1 MAELFLEVFGEE
13 IPARMQ
19 VAAEQ
24 RMAETL
30 SKTLKEAGL
39 GGDAPR
45 SWSGPRR
52 IAVSITGV
60 ATSQPDLNEERR
72 GPRADA
78 PEQAIAGFLRGAG
91 ISRDQAET
99 RSTPKGEFL
108 FAVINKK
115 GRAASDVI
123 PDMISGLLAQFSWPK
138 SMRWGRG
145 KQRWVRPLHRVNLL
159 FDGKPLAGAMPLGGD
174 QAGDQ
179 AGDQIAFGA
188 TSYGH
193 RMLSPQDIPLTTGD
207 AYEDALAAHFV
218 MVDRQKRID
227 LITST
232 MAAMTASENRMVKDD
247 EGLMAE
253 VAGLVEYPHPIM
265 GTIHQDF
272 MSLPQ
277 EILVVS
283 MRSHQKYFA
292 VLEKDGQ
299 LAPRFITIA
308 NMTPDAARD
317 DIIRAGNERV
327 LSARLADARF
337 FWDQD
342 RASPLETGMPRLKG
356 ITFFEGLGTMS
367 DKADRMATLAGVIAE
382 KIGADKTEAKR
393 AALLAKADLV
403 SETVGEFPELQGII
417 GGYLAAFDETEAV
430 ALAITDHY
438 RPEGPQDSVPN
449 DPLTISVALADK
461 IDTLTGFFGIGELP
475 TGSKDPF
482 ALRRAALG
490 VLRLV
495 AQNNLDLRLH
505 EIFAEAAKGFG
516 FKKSSDELMPF
527 LHDRLKVWLRD
538 QGIRHDVVAA
548 VVRIED
554 SRHDDLVHLI
564 DLAKTLADVLASE
577 DGQGLMAG
585 YRRASNILS
594 AEEKKDKC
602 VYSGDVKEDLL
613 QSDAEQSLFQ
623 EAVSLSGHTLVSTE
637 DMVAQINRLG
647 QLRGPIDA
655 FFDQTTV
662 NDDDAN
668 IRANRLN
675 LLGKIRG
682 LMDNLADFSAI
693 EG

>member
-30 SKTLKEAGL
+30 SKALKDAGL

-52 IAVSITGV
+52 IAVSISGV

-78 PEQAIAGFLRGAG
+78 PEQAIAGFLKGAG

-99 RSTPKGEFL
+99 RSTPKGDFL

-115 GRAASDVI
+115 GQAASDVI

-145 KQRWVRPLHRVNLL
+145 KQRWVRPLHRVNVI
-159 FDGKPLAGAMPLGGD
+159 FDGKPLAGTMPLSD
-174 QAGDQ
+174 QAD
-179 AGDQIAFGA
+179 DQIAFGA
-188 TSYGH
+188 LSFGH
-193 RMLSPQDIPLTTGD
+193 RMLSPQDVPLTTGD
-207 AYEDALAAHFV
+207 AYEDALAPHFV

-227 LITST
+227 HITAT
-232 MAAMTASENRMVKDD
+232 MADMTASENRVVKDD
-247 EGLMAE
+247 QGLMAE

-265 GTIHQDF
+265 GTIQDDF

-292 VLEKDGQ
+292 VLEQDGK

-317 DIIRAGNERV
+317 DMIRAGNERV

-342 RASPLETGMPRLKG
+342 RAAPLESGLPRLKG
-356 ITFFEGLGTMS
+356 ITFFEGLGSMS
-367 DKADRMATLAGVIAE
+367 DKADRMAKLAGVIAE
-382 KIGADKTEAKR
+382 KIGADVNAAKR

-417 GGYLAAFDETEAV
+417 GGYLAAFDESEAV
-430 ALAITDHY
+430 ATAITDHY
-438 RPEGPQDSVPN
+438 RPEGPQDTVPS
-449 DPLTISVALADK
+449 DPLTIAVALADK

-495 AQNNLDLRLH
+495 AQNNLDLRLN
-505 EIFAEAAKGFG
+505 EVFTEATKGFS
-516 FKKSSDELMPF
+516 FEKSSDELLPF

-538 QGIRHDVVAA
+538 QGIRHDVVTA
-548 VVRIED
+548 VVRMND

-564 DLAKTLADVLASE
+564 SLAQTLADVLTSD

-594 AEEKKDKC
+594 AEEKKDKAT
-602 VYSGDVKEDLL
+602 YNGDVNKDLL
-613 QSDAEQSLFQ
+613 QGDAEQSLFK
-623 EAVSLSGHTLVSTE
+623 EVVTLSEYTLKSTD

-668 IRANRLN
+668 IRVNRLN

-682 LMDNLADFSAI
+682 LMEILADFSAI